1 MMAVDATA
9 TALRVP
15 LVDLGPASADVAGA
29 LDGAWSRIIETSGF
43 VGGPEVDAFE
53 RDWAAYCGR
62 ARAVGL
68 ANGTDAIELVLRA
81 LGVGPGDEVIVPT
94 NTFVATVEAVLL
106 AGATPRL
113 IDVDP
118 DTLVIT
124 AEAVERACSDRTAAV
139 VAVHLHGNMPDMDA
153 LARVSAARGLA
164 LIEDAAQAHG
174 STWRGRRAGS
184 FGVASCFSFYPGK
197 NLGAFGDAGAVVT
210 DDAALAATV
219 RSMANHG
226 RSAES
231 GSVHER
237 IGRNSRLDALQAA
250 VLGAKL
256 ARLDGWNAR
265 RQEIAARYRA
275 ELPPTVRPIV
285 ITPGVESSYH
295 QFVVQV
301 EERDAVREALRRRGV
316 ETGIHYPF
324 PCHRQLPYAAYA
336 AGRLPVADKAAARI
350 MSLPVFPHLTDAQ
363 VAAVCDALAQV
374 VGDGP

>member
-1 MMAVDATA
+1 MMAVDAPA
-9 TALRVP
+9 KSPSVP
-15 LVDLGPASADVAGA
+15 LVDLGPMSADVAGA
-29 LDGAWSRIIETSGF
+29 LDDAWCRIVETSGF
-43 VGGPEVDAFE
+43 IGGPDVEAFE

-62 ARAVGL
+62 AHAVGV

-81 LGVGPGDEVIVPT
+81 LGIGPGDEVIVPT

-118 DTLVIT
+118 DTLVVT
-124 AEAVERACSDRTAAV
+124 ADAVEAACTERTAAI

-153 LARVSAARGLA
+153 LAGVSAAHGLA

-210 DDAALAATV
+210 NDAALAATV

-226 RSAES
+226 RSADS
-231 GSVHER
+231 ASAHER

-250 VLGAKL
+250 VLRAKL

-265 RQEIAARYRA
+265 RREVAARYRA
-275 ELPPTVRPIV
+275 ELPGTVRPV
-285 ITPGVESSYH
+285 GITPGVESSYH

-301 EERDAVREALRRRGV
+301 EQRDAVREALARRGI

-324 PCHRQLPYAAYA
+324 PCHQQVPYEAYA
-336 AGRLPVADKAAARI
+336 GGRLPVAEAAAARI
-350 MSLPVFPHLTDAQ
+350 MSLPVFPHLSDAQ

-374 VGDGP
+374 GGDGP